1 MRGKIWR
8 RLLPNFS
15 ANKKSD
21 RPLTKAIAHFQQK
34 LSLII

>member
-15 ANKKSD
+15 ANKKAD
-21 RPLTKAIAHFQQK
+21 RPLTKAIAYFSQK
-34 LSLII
+34 PSLII